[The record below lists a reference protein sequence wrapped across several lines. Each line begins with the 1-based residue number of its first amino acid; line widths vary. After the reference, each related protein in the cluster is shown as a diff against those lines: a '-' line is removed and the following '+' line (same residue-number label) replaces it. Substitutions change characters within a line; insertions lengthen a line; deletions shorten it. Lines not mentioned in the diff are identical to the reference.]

1 MIEALLI
8 LGKIMLVLAALAM
21 GALGAAELMDRIDV
35 KRFWDAV
42 EKKRGMRQ

>member
-1 MIEALLI
+1 MMIEALLI
-8 LGKIMLVLAALAM
+8 LGKIMLVLAVIGI

-42 EKKRGMRQ
+42 EKKRGVR